1 MIEQVKGTRNLY
13 GLEAEKYLYIYDI
26 FRKSFN
32 TYGYDL
38 IELPTIEYKE
48 LFNKSIGENSE
59 IVTKQMYEFK
69 DKGNRDLVLRPEA
82 TASVVR
88 FHNEFF
94 KNESKKYSY
103 FGKMFRYE
111 NPQKNRYREFIQAGA
126 EIVGTIDEYS
136 NLQILKS
143 SIRFLSLLNIKSKLN
158 LNTIG
163 TKEEREKYIR
173 ELDKYFSK
181 NKRELSKESVD
192 KIGKNTLRILDSN
205 DPFDNQII
213 DLAPVIYDFLS
224 NETLS
229 LYETFKKE
237 LKTNGIDFVENPKLV
252 RGLDYY
258 NDLTFEFVA
267 NGTVVGG
274 GGRYD
279 SLSEILGLGKLSGIG
294 VAFGVDR
301 LINTIRSIPSK
312 TKVML
317 IAQNLSDLTLV
328 SSRLDKAGI
337 NYLLPVRDSKENT
350 QYKEAIKN
358 NVDYVINCSENTI
371 KNINNNESIK
381 FNISNLRKLLWTY
394 QS

>member
-181 NKRELSKESVD
+181 NKKELSKESVD

-229 LYETFKKE
+229 LYETFKKQ
-237 LKTNGIDFVENPKLV
+237 LKTNSIDFVENPKLV

-358 NVDYVINCSENTI
+358 NVDYVVNCSENTI

-381 FNISNLRKLLWTY
+381 FNISNLRKLL
-394 QS
+394 

>member
-13 GLEAEKYLYIYDI
+13 GLDAEKYLYIYDI

-48 LFNKSIGENSE
+48 LFDKSIGENSE

-163 TKEEREKYIR
+163 TKEEREKYIK

-213 DLAPVIYDFLS
+213 DLAPLIYDFLS

-301 LINTIRSIPSK
+301 LINTLRSIPSK
-312 TKVML
+312 TRVML
-317 IAQNLSDLTLV
+317 IAQNLTDLNLV
-328 SSRLDKAGI
+328 SSKLDKAGI

-381 FNISNLRKLLWTY
+381 FNISNLRKLL
-394 QS
+394 

>member
-13 GLEAEKYLYIYDI
+13 GQEAQKYLHIYDI
-26 FRKSFN
+26 FRISFN

-38 IELPTIEYKE
+38 IELPTIEHKE
-48 LFNKSIGENSE
+48 LFDKSIGENSE

-111 NPQKNRYREFIQAGA
+111 NPQKNRYREFVQAGA

-136 NLQILKS
+136 NLQILKT
-143 SIRFLSLLNIKSKLN
+143 SIRFLKLLKVNSKLN
-158 LNTIG
+158 INTIG
-163 TKEEREKYIR
+163 TKEEREEYIS
-173 ELDKYFSK
+173 ELDKYFNK
-181 NKRELSKESVD
+181 NKKELSKESVD

-205 DPFDNQII
+205 DPFDKQII
-213 DLAPVIYDFLS
+213 VLSPLIYDFLS
-224 NETLS
+224 DETLAQ
-229 LYETFKKE
+229 YETFKKE
-237 LKTNGIDFVENPKLV
+237 LKNEGIDFVENPKLV

-279 SLSEILGLGKLSGIG
+279 SLSEILGLGKLSGVG

-301 LINTIRSIPSK
+301 LINIVTSIPSK
-312 TKVML
+312 TRVML
-317 IAQNLSDLTLV
+317 IAQNLSDLNLV
-328 SSRLDKAGI
+328 SSKLDKAGI
-337 NYLLPVRDSKENT
+337 GYLLPVRDSKENT

-381 FNISNLRKLLWTY
+381 FNISNLRKLL
-394 QS
+394 

>member
-229 LYETFKKE
+229 RYETFKKE

-337 NYLLPVRDSKENT
+337 NYLLPVRNSKENT

-358 NVDYVINCSENTI
+358 NVDYVVNCSENTI

-381 FNISNLRKLLWTY
+381 FNISNLRKLL
-394 QS
+394 

>member
-13 GLEAEKYLYIYDI
+13 GLDAQKYLYIYDI
-26 FRKSFN
+26 FRSSFN
-32 TYGYDL
+32 SYGYDL
-38 IELPTIEYKE
+38 IELPTIEHKE

-126 EIVGTIDEYS
+126 EIVGTIDKYS
-136 NLQILKS
+136 DLQILKT
-143 SIRFLSLLNIKSKLN
+143 SIRFLSLLKVNSKLN
-158 LNTIG
+158 INTIG
-163 TKEEREKYIR
+163 TKEEREEYIR
-173 ELDKYFSK
+173 ELDKYFIK
-181 NKRELSKESVD
+181 NKNELSKESVD

-205 DPFDNQII
+205 DPFDNQIT
-213 DLAPVIYDFLS
+213 DLAPVIYEFLS
-224 NETLS
+224 NETLDQ
-229 LYETFKKE
+229 YETFKKDLMNE
-237 LKTNGIDFVENPKLV
+237 GIDFTENPKLV

-258 NDLTFEFVA
+258 NDLTFEFIA

-279 SLSEILGLGKLSGIG
+279 GLSEILGLGKISGVG

-301 LINTIRSIPSK
+301 LINTVNSTPHKI
-312 TKVML
+312 KVML
-317 IAQNLSDLTLV
+317 IAQNLSDLNFV
-328 SSRLDKAGI
+328 STKLDKAGI

-371 KNINNNESIK
+371 KNINNNESMK
-381 FNISNLRKLLWTY
+381 FNISNLRKLL
-394 QS
+394 

>member
-13 GLEAEKYLYIYDI
+13 GLDAEKYLYIYDI

-32 TYGYDL
+32 AYGYDL

-48 LFNKSIGENSE
+48 LFDKSIGENSE

-301 LINTIRSIPSK
+301 LINTLRSIPSK
-312 TKVML
+312 TRVML
-317 IAQNLSDLTLV
+317 IAQNLTDLNLV
-328 SSRLDKAGI
+328 SSKLDKAGI

-381 FNISNLRKLLWTY
+381 FNISNLRKLL
-394 QS
+394 

>member
-312 TKVML
+312 TRVML
-317 IAQNLSDLTLV
+317 IAQNLSDLNLV
-328 SSRLDKAGI
+328 SSKLDKAGI

-381 FNISNLRKLLWTY
+381 FNISNLRKLL
-394 QS
+394 

>member
-13 GLEAEKYLYIYDI
+13 GLDAQKYLYIYDI
-26 FRKSFN
+26 FRSSFN
-32 TYGYDL
+32 SYGYDL
-38 IELPTIEYKE
+38 IELPTIEHKE

-126 EIVGTIDEYS
+126 EIVGTIDKYS
-136 NLQILKS
+136 DLQILKT
-143 SIRFLSLLNIKSKLN
+143 SIRFLSLLKINSKLN
-158 LNTIG
+158 INTIG
-163 TKEEREKYIR
+163 TKEEREEYIR
-173 ELDKYFSK
+173 ELDKYFIK
-181 NKRELSKESVD
+181 NKNELSKESVD

-205 DPFDNQII
+205 DPFDNQIT

-224 NETLS
+224 NETLDQ
-229 LYETFKKE
+229 YETFKKDLMNE
-237 LKTNGIDFVENPKLV
+237 GIDFTENPKLV

-258 NDLTFEFVA
+258 NDLTFEFIA

-279 SLSEILGLGKLSGIG
+279 GLSEILGLGKISGVG

-301 LINTIRSIPSK
+301 LINTVNSTPHKI
-312 TKVML
+312 KVML
-317 IAQNLSDLTLV
+317 IAQNLSDLNFV
-328 SSRLDKAGI
+328 STRLDKAGI

-371 KNINNNESIK
+371 KNINNNESMK
-381 FNISNLRKLLWTY
+381 FNISNLRKLL
-394 QS
+394 

>member
-13 GLEAEKYLYIYDI
+13 GLDAQKYLYIFDI
-26 FRKSFN
+26 FRSSFN
-32 TYGYDL
+32 SYGYDL
-38 IELPTIEYKE
+38 IELPTIEHKE

-126 EIVGTIDEYS
+126 EIVGTIDKYS
-136 NLQILKS
+136 DLQILKT
-143 SIRFLSLLNIKSKLN
+143 SIRFLSLLKVNSKLN
-158 LNTIG
+158 INTIG
-163 TKEEREKYIR
+163 TKEEREAYIH
-173 ELDKYFSK
+173 ELDKYFIK
-181 NKRELSKESVD
+181 NKNELSKESVE

-205 DPFDNQII
+205 DPFDNQIT

-224 NETLS
+224 NETLDQ
-229 LYETFKKE
+229 YETFKKE
-237 LKTNGIDFVENPKLV
+237 LMNEGIDFAENPKLV

-258 NDLTFEFVA
+258 NDLTFEFIA

-279 SLSEILGLGKLSGIG
+279 GLSEILGLGKMSGVG

-301 LINTIRSIPSK
+301 LINAVNSIPHK
-312 TKVML
+312 IKVML
-317 IAQNLSDLTLV
+317 IAQNLSDLNFV
-328 SSRLDKAGI
+328 STKLDKAGI

-371 KNINNNESIK
+371 KNINNNESMK
-381 FNISNLRKLLWTY
+381 FNISNLRKLI
-394 QS
+394 

>member
-13 GLEAEKYLYIYDI
+13 GQEAQKYLHIYDI
-26 FRKSFN
+26 FRSSFN

-38 IELPTIEYKE
+38 IELPTIEHKE
-48 LFNKSIGENSE
+48 LFDKSIGENSE

-111 NPQKNRYREFIQAGA
+111 NPQKNRYREFVQAGA

-136 NLQILKS
+136 NLQILKT
-143 SIRFLSLLNIKSKLN
+143 SIRFLKLLKVNSKLN
-158 LNTIG
+158 INTIG
-163 TKEEREKYIR
+163 IKKEREEYIS
-173 ELDKYFSK
+173 ELDKYFNK
-181 NKRELSKESVD
+181 NKKELSKESVD

-205 DPFDNQII
+205 DPFDKQII

-224 NETLS
+224 DETLS
-229 LYETFKKE
+229 QYETFKKE
-237 LKTNGIDFVENPKLV
+237 LAKEGIDFVENPKLV

-279 SLSEILGLGKLSGIG
+279 SLSEILGLGKLSGVG

-301 LINTIRSIPSK
+301 LINIVKSIPSK
-312 TKVML
+312 TRVML
-317 IAQNLSDLTLV
+317 IAQNLSDLNLV
-328 SSRLDKAGI
+328 SSKLDKAGI
-337 NYLLPVRDSKENT
+337 GYLLPVRDSKENT

-381 FNISNLRKLLWTY
+381 FNISNLRKLL
-394 QS
+394 

>member
-13 GLEAEKYLYIYDI
+13 GLEAQKYLHIYDI
-26 FRKSFN
+26 FRSSFN

-38 IELPTIEYKE
+38 IELPTIEHKE
-48 LFNKSIGENSE
+48 LFDKSIGENSE

-69 DKGNRDLVLRPEA
+69 DKANRDLVLRPEA

-111 NPQKNRYREFIQAGA
+111 NPQKNRYREFVQAGA

-136 NLQILKS
+136 NLQILKT
-143 SIRFLSLLNIKSKLN
+143 SIRFLKLLKVNSKLN
-158 LNTIG
+158 INTIG
-163 TKEEREKYIR
+163 TAEEREEYIS
-173 ELDKYFSK
+173 ELDKYFNK
-181 NKRELSKESVD
+181 NKKELSKESVD

-205 DPFDNQII
+205 DPFDKQII
-213 DLAPVIYDFLS
+213 DLAPVIYDYLS
-224 NETLS
+224 DETLAQ
-229 LYETFKKE
+229 YETFKKE
-237 LKTNGIDFVENPKLV
+237 LKNEGIDFVENPKLV

-279 SLSEILGLGKLSGIG
+279 SLSEILGLGKLSGVG

-301 LINTIRSIPSK
+301 LINIVKSIPSK
-312 TKVML
+312 TRVML
-317 IAQNLSDLTLV
+317 IAQNLTDLNLV
-328 SSRLDKAGI
+328 SSKLDKAGI
-337 NYLLPVRDSKENT
+337 GYLLPVRDSKENT

-381 FNISNLRKLLWTY
+381 FNISNLRKLL
-394 QS
+394 

>member
-13 GLEAEKYLYIYDI
+13 GLEAQKYLYIYDI
-26 FRKSFN
+26 FRRSFN

-38 IELPTIEYKE
+38 IELPTIEHKE
-48 LFNKSIGENSE
+48 LFDKSIGENSE

-111 NPQKNRYREFIQAGA
+111 NPQKNRYREFVQAGA

-136 NLQILKS
+136 NLQILKT
-143 SIRFLSLLNIKSKLN
+143 SIRFLKLLKVNSKLN
-158 LNTIG
+158 INTIG
-163 TKEEREKYIR
+163 TAEEREEYIS
-173 ELDKYFSK
+173 ELDKYFNK
-181 NKRELSKESVD
+181 NKKELSKESVD

-205 DPFDNQII
+205 DPFDKQII
-213 DLAPVIYDFLS
+213 DLSPLIYDFLS
-224 NETLS
+224 DETLAQ
-229 LYETFKKE
+229 YKIFKKE
-237 LKTNGIDFVENPKLV
+237 LTKEGIDFVENPKLV

-279 SLSEILGLGKLSGIG
+279 SLSEILGLGKLSGVG

-301 LINTIRSIPSK
+301 LINIVKSIPSK
-312 TKVML
+312 TRVML
-317 IAQNLSDLTLV
+317 IAQNLSDLNLV
-328 SSRLDKAGI
+328 SSKLDKAGI
-337 NYLLPVRDSKENT
+337 SYLLPVRNSKENT

-381 FNISNLRKLLWTY
+381 FNISNLRKLL
-394 QS
+394 

>member
-13 GLEAEKYLYIYDI
+13 GLEAQKYLYIYDI
-26 FRKSFN
+26 FRRSFN

-38 IELPTIEYKE
+38 IELPTIEHKE
-48 LFNKSIGENSE
+48 LFDKSIGENSE

-69 DKGNRDLVLRPEA
+69 DKANRDLVLRPEA

-111 NPQKNRYREFIQAGA
+111 NPQKNRYREFVQAGA

-136 NLQILKS
+136 NLQILKT
-143 SIRFLSLLNIKSKLN
+143 SIRFLKLLKVNSKLN
-158 LNTIG
+158 INTIG
-163 TKEEREKYIR
+163 IKKEREEYIR
-173 ELDKYFSK
+173 ELDKYFNK
-181 NKRELSKESVD
+181 NKKELSKESVD

-205 DPFDNQII
+205 DPFDKQII

-224 NETLS
+224 DETLAQ
-229 LYETFKKE
+229 YETFKKE
-237 LKTNGIDFVENPKLV
+237 LTKEGIDFVENPKLV

-279 SLSEILGLGKLSGIG
+279 SLSEILGLGKLSGVG

-301 LINTIRSIPSK
+301 LINIVKSIPSK
-312 TKVML
+312 TRVML
-317 IAQNLSDLTLV
+317 IAQNLSDLNLV
-328 SSRLDKAGI
+328 SSKLDKAGI
-337 NYLLPVRDSKENT
+337 GYLLPVRDSKENT

-381 FNISNLRKLLWTY
+381 FNISNLRKLL
-394 QS
+394 

>member
-13 GLEAEKYLYIYDI
+13 GLEAQKYLHIYDI
-26 FRKSFN
+26 FRSSFN

-38 IELPTIEYKE
+38 IELPTIEHKE
-48 LFNKSIGENSE
+48 LFDKSIGENSE

-111 NPQKNRYREFIQAGA
+111 NPQKNRYREFVQAGA

-136 NLQILKS
+136 NLQILKT
-143 SIRFLSLLNIKSKLN
+143 SIRFLKLLKVNSKLN
-158 LNTIG
+158 INTIG
-163 TKEEREKYIR
+163 TAEEREEYIS
-173 ELDKYFSK
+173 ELDKYFNK
-181 NKRELSKESVD
+181 NKKELSKESVD

-205 DPFDNQII
+205 DPFDKQII
-213 DLAPVIYDFLS
+213 DLAPVIYDYLS
-224 NETLS
+224 DETLDQ
-229 LYETFKKE
+229 YETFKKE
-237 LKTNGIDFVENPKLV
+237 LKKEGIDFVENPKLV

-279 SLSEILGLGKLSGIG
+279 SLSEILGLGKLSGVG

-301 LINTIRSIPSK
+301 LINIVKSIPSK
-312 TKVML
+312 TRVML
-317 IAQNLSDLTLV
+317 IAQNLSDLNLV
-328 SSRLDKAGI
+328 SSKLDKAGI
-337 NYLLPVRDSKENT
+337 GYLLPVRDSKENT

-381 FNISNLRKLLWTY
+381 FNISNLRKLL
-394 QS
+394 

>member
-13 GLEAEKYLYIYDI
+13 GLEAQKYLHIYDI
-26 FRKSFN
+26 FRSSFN

-38 IELPTIEYKE
+38 IELPTIEHKE
-48 LFNKSIGENSE
+48 LFDKSIGENSE

-69 DKGNRDLVLRPEA
+69 DKANRDLVLRPEA

-111 NPQKNRYREFIQAGA
+111 NPQKNRYREFVQAGA

-136 NLQILKS
+136 NLQILKT
-143 SIRFLSLLNIKSKLN
+143 SIRFLKLLKVNSKLN
-158 LNTIG
+158 INTIG
-163 TKEEREKYIR
+163 TKEEREEYIS
-173 ELDKYFSK
+173 ELDKYFNK
-181 NKRELSKESVD
+181 NKKELSKESVD

-205 DPFDNQII
+205 DPFDKQII

-224 NETLS
+224 DETLAQ
-229 LYETFKKE
+229 YETFKKE
-237 LKTNGIDFVENPKLV
+237 LTKEGIDFVENPKLV

-279 SLSEILGLGKLSGIG
+279 SLSEILGLGKLSGVG

-301 LINTIRSIPSK
+301 LINIVKSIPSK
-312 TKVML
+312 TRVML
-317 IAQNLSDLTLV
+317 IAQNLTDLNLV
-328 SSRLDKAGI
+328 SSKLDKAGI
-337 NYLLPVRDSKENT
+337 GYLLPVRDSKENT

-381 FNISNLRKLLWTY
+381 FNISNLRKLL
-394 QS
+394 

>member
-224 NETLS
+224 NETLP
-229 LYETFKKE
+229 LYETFKKQ
-237 LKTNGIDFVENPKLV
+237 LKTNSIDFVENPKLV

-328 SSRLDKAGI
+328 SSKLDKAGI

-358 NVDYVINCSENTI
+358 NVDYVVNCSENTI

-381 FNISNLRKLLWTY
+381 FNISNLRKLL
-394 QS
+394 

>member
-13 GLEAEKYLYIYDI
+13 GQEAQKYLHIYDI
-26 FRKSFN
+26 FRSSFN

-38 IELPTIEYKE
+38 IELPTIEHKE
-48 LFNKSIGENSE
+48 LFDKSIGENSE

-69 DKGNRDLVLRPEA
+69 DKANRDLVLRPEA

-111 NPQKNRYREFIQAGA
+111 NPQKNRYREFVQAGA

-136 NLQILKS
+136 NLQILKT
-143 SIRFLSLLNIKSKLN
+143 SIRFLKLLKVNSKLN
-158 LNTIG
+158 INTIG
-163 TKEEREKYIR
+163 TKKEREEYIR
-173 ELDKYFSK
+173 ELDKYFIK
-181 NKRELSKESVD
+181 NKNELSKESVD

-205 DPFDNQII
+205 DPFDKQII
-213 DLAPVIYDFLS
+213 DLAPLIYDFLS
-224 NETLS
+224 DETLAQ
-229 LYETFKKE
+229 YETFKKDLMNE
-237 LKTNGIDFVENPKLV
+237 GIDFTENPKLV

-279 SLSEILGLGKLSGIG
+279 SLSEILGLGKLSGVG

-301 LINTIRSIPSK
+301 LINIVTSIPSK
-312 TKVML
+312 TRVML
-317 IAQNLSDLTLV
+317 IAQNLSDLNLV
-328 SSRLDKAGI
+328 SSKLDKAGI
-337 NYLLPVRDSKENT
+337 GYLLPVRDSKENT

-381 FNISNLRKLLWTY
+381 FNISNLRKLL
-394 QS
+394 

>member
-229 LYETFKKE
+229 LYETFKKQ
-237 LKTNGIDFVENPKLV
+237 LKTNSIDFVENPKLV

-312 TKVML
+312 TRVML
-317 IAQNLSDLTLV
+317 IAQNLTDLNLV
-328 SSRLDKAGI
+328 SSKLDKAGI

-350 QYKEAIKN
+350 QYREAIKS

-381 FNISNLRKLLWTY
+381 FNISNLRKLL
-394 QS
+394 

>member
-13 GLEAEKYLYIYDI
+13 GLDAQKYLYIYDI
-26 FRKSFN
+26 FRSSFN
-32 TYGYDL
+32 SYGYDL
-38 IELPTIEYKE
+38 IELPTIEHKE

-126 EIVGTIDEYS
+126 EIVGTIDKYS
-136 NLQILKS
+136 DLQILKT
-143 SIRFLSLLNIKSKLN
+143 SIRFLSLLKINSKLN
-158 LNTIG
+158 INTIG
-163 TKEEREKYIR
+163 TKEEREEYIR
-173 ELDKYFSK
+173 ELDKYFIK
-181 NKRELSKESVD
+181 NKNELSKESVD

-205 DPFDNQII
+205 DPFDNQIT

-224 NETLS
+224 NETLDQ
-229 LYETFKKE
+229 YETFKKE
-237 LKTNGIDFVENPKLV
+237 LINEGIDFTENPKLV

-258 NDLTFEFVA
+258 NDLTFEFIA

-279 SLSEILGLGKLSGIG
+279 GLSEILGLGKISGVG

-301 LINTIRSIPSK
+301 LINTVNSTPHKI
-312 TKVML
+312 KVML
-317 IAQNLSDLTLV
+317 IAQNLSDLNFV
-328 SSRLDKAGI
+328 STKLDKAGI

-371 KNINNNESIK
+371 KNINNNESMK
-381 FNISNLRKLLWTY
+381 FNISNLRKLL
-394 QS
+394 

>member
-13 GLEAEKYLYIYDI
+13 GLDAEKYLYIYDI

-229 LYETFKKE
+229 LYETFKKQ
-237 LKTNGIDFVENPKLV
+237 LKTNSIDFVENPKLV

-312 TKVML
+312 TRVML
-317 IAQNLSDLTLV
+317 IAQNLTDLNLV
-328 SSRLDKAGI
+328 SSKLDKARI

-358 NVDYVINCSENTI
+358 NVDYVVNCSENTI

-381 FNISNLRKLLWTY
+381 FNISNLRKLL
-394 QS
+394 

>member
-13 GLEAEKYLYIYDI
+13 GLEAQKYLHIYDI
-26 FRKSFN
+26 FRSSFN

-38 IELPTIEYKE
+38 IELPTIEHKE
-48 LFNKSIGENSE
+48 LFDKSIGENSE

-69 DKGNRDLVLRPEA
+69 DKANRDLVLRPEA

-111 NPQKNRYREFIQAGA
+111 NPQKNRYREFVQAGA

-136 NLQILKS
+136 NLQILKT
-143 SIRFLSLLNIKSKLN
+143 SIRFLKLLKVNSKLN
-158 LNTIG
+158 INTIG
-163 TKEEREKYIR
+163 TKEEREEYIS
-173 ELDKYFSK
+173 ELDKYFNK
-181 NKRELSKESVD
+181 NKKELSKESVD

-205 DPFDNQII
+205 DPFDKQII

-224 NETLS
+224 DETLAQ
-229 LYETFKKE
+229 YETFKKE
-237 LKTNGIDFVENPKLV
+237 LAREGIDFVENPKLV

-279 SLSEILGLGKLSGIG
+279 SLSEILGLGKLSGVG

-301 LINTIRSIPSK
+301 LINIVKSIPSK
-312 TKVML
+312 TRVML
-317 IAQNLSDLTLV
+317 IAQNLSDLNLV
-328 SSRLDKAGI
+328 SSKLDKAGI
-337 NYLLPVRDSKENT
+337 GYLLPVRDSKENT

-381 FNISNLRKLLWTY
+381 FNISNLRKLL
-394 QS
+394 

>member
-82 TASVVR
+82 TASVIR

-229 LYETFKKE
+229 LYETFKKQ
-237 LKTNGIDFVENPKLV
+237 LKTNSIDFVENPKLV

-312 TKVML
+312 TRIML

-381 FNISNLRKLLWTY
+381 FNISNLRKLL
-394 QS
+394 

>member
-69 DKGNRDLVLRPEA
+69 DKGNRDLVLRPES

-229 LYETFKKE
+229 LYETFKKQ
-237 LKTNGIDFVENPKLV
+237 LKTNSIDFVENPKLV

-301 LINTIRSIPSK
+301 LINTVKSIPSK
-312 TKVML
+312 TRVML
-317 IAQNLSDLTLV
+317 IAQNLSDLNLV
-328 SSRLDKAGI
+328 SSKLDKAGI
-337 NYLLPVRDSKENT
+337 GYLLPVRSSKENT

-381 FNISNLRKLLWTY
+381 FNISNLRKLL
-394 QS
+394 

>member
-229 LYETFKKE
+229 LYETFKKQ
-237 LKTNGIDFVENPKLV
+237 LKTNSIDFVENPKLV

-328 SSRLDKAGI
+328 SSKLDKAGI

-358 NVDYVINCSENTI
+358 NVDYVVNCSENTI

-381 FNISNLRKLLWTY
+381 FNISNLRKLL
-394 QS
+394 

>member
-267 NGTVVGG
+267 SGTVVGG

-381 FNISNLRKLLWTY
+381 FNISNLRKLL
-394 QS
+394 

>member
-69 DKGNRDLVLRPEA
+69 DKGDRNLVLRPEA

-163 TKEEREKYIR
+163 TKEEREKYIK

-237 LKTNGIDFVENPKLV
+237 LKTNGIEFVENPKLV

-317 IAQNLSDLTLV
+317 IAQNLTDLNLV
-328 SSRLDKAGI
+328 SSKLDKAGI

-381 FNISNLRKLLWTY
+381 FNISNLRKLL
-394 QS
+394 

>member
-229 LYETFKKE
+229 LYETFKKQ
-237 LKTNGIDFVENPKLV
+237 LKKNSIDFVENPKLV

-358 NVDYVINCSENTI
+358 NVDYVVNCSENTI

-381 FNISNLRKLLWTY
+381 FNISNLRKLL
-394 QS
+394 

>member
-224 NETLS
+224 NESLS
-229 LYETFKKE
+229 LLETFKKE

-381 FNISNLRKLLWTY
+381 FNISNLRKLL
-394 QS
+394 

>member
-229 LYETFKKE
+229 LYETFKRQ
-237 LKTNGIDFVENPKLV
+237 LKTNSIDFVENPKLV

-358 NVDYVINCSENTI
+358 NVDYVVNCSENTI

-381 FNISNLRKLLWTY
+381 FNISNLRKLL
-394 QS
+394 

>member
-13 GLEAEKYLYIYDI
+13 GLEAQKYLYIYDI
-26 FRKSFN
+26 FRRSFN

-38 IELPTIEYKE
+38 IELPTIEHKE
-48 LFNKSIGENSE
+48 LFDKSIGENSE

-69 DKGNRDLVLRPEA
+69 DKANRDLVLRPEA

-111 NPQKNRYREFIQAGA
+111 NPQKNRYREFVQAGA

-136 NLQILKS
+136 NLQILKT
-143 SIRFLSLLNIKSKLN
+143 SIRFLKLLKVNSKLN
-158 LNTIG
+158 INTIG
-163 TKEEREKYIR
+163 TKEEREEYIS
-173 ELDKYFSK
+173 ELDKYFNK
-181 NKRELSKESVD
+181 NKKELSKESVN

-205 DPFDNQII
+205 DPFDKQII

-224 NETLS
+224 DETLAQ
-229 LYETFKKE
+229 YETFKKE
-237 LKTNGIDFVENPKLV
+237 LTKEGIDFVENPKLV

-279 SLSEILGLGKLSGIG
+279 SLSEILGLGKLSGVG

-301 LINTIRSIPSK
+301 LINIVKSIPSK
-312 TKVML
+312 TRVML
-317 IAQNLSDLTLV
+317 IAQNLSDLNLV
-328 SSRLDKAGI
+328 SSKLDKAGI
-337 NYLLPVRDSKENT
+337 GYLLPVRDSKENT

-381 FNISNLRKLLWTY
+381 FNISNLRKLL
-394 QS
+394 

>member
-13 GLEAEKYLYIYDI
+13 GLEAQKYLYIYDI
-26 FRKSFN
+26 FRRSFN

-38 IELPTIEYKE
+38 IELPTIEHKE
-48 LFNKSIGENSE
+48 LFDKSIGENSE

-111 NPQKNRYREFIQAGA
+111 NPQKNRYREFVQAGA

-136 NLQILKS
+136 NLQILKT
-143 SIRFLSLLNIKSKLN
+143 SIRFLKLLKVNSKLN
-158 LNTIG
+158 INTIG
-163 TKEEREKYIR
+163 TKEEREEYIS
-173 ELDKYFSK
+173 ELDKYFNK
-181 NKRELSKESVD
+181 NKKELSKESVD

-205 DPFDNQII
+205 DPFDKQII
-213 DLAPVIYDFLS
+213 DLAPLIYDFLS
-224 NETLS
+224 DETLAQ
-229 LYETFKKE
+229 YETLKKE
-237 LKTNGIDFVENPKLV
+237 LKKEGIDFVENPKLV

-279 SLSEILGLGKLSGIG
+279 SLSEILGLGKLSGVG

-301 LINTIRSIPSK
+301 LINIVKSIPSK
-312 TKVML
+312 TRVML
-317 IAQNLSDLTLV
+317 IAQNLSDLNLV
-328 SSRLDKAGI
+328 SSKLDKAGI
-337 NYLLPVRDSKENT
+337 GYLLPVRDSKENT

-381 FNISNLRKLLWTY
+381 FNISNLRKLL
-394 QS
+394 

>member
-13 GLEAEKYLYIYDI
+13 GLDAQKYLYIYDI
-26 FRKSFN
+26 FRSSFN
-32 TYGYDL
+32 SYGYDL
-38 IELPTIEYKE
+38 IELPTIEHKE

-88 FHNEFF
+88 FHNEYF

-126 EIVGTIDEYS
+126 EIVGTIDKYS
-136 NLQILKS
+136 DLQILKT
-143 SIRFLSLLNIKSKLN
+143 SIRFLSLLKINSKLN
-158 LNTIG
+158 INTIG
-163 TKEEREKYIR
+163 TREEREEYIR
-173 ELDKYFSK
+173 QLDKYFIK
-181 NKRELSKESVD
+181 NKNELSKESVD

-205 DPFDNQII
+205 DPFDNQIT

-224 NETLS
+224 NETLDQ
-229 LYETFKKE
+229 YETFKKE
-237 LKTNGIDFVENPKLV
+237 LMNEGIDFTENPKLV

-258 NDLTFEFVA
+258 NDLTFEFIA

-279 SLSEILGLGKLSGIG
+279 GLSEILGLGKISGVG

-301 LINTIRSIPSK
+301 LINTVNSTPHKI
-312 TKVML
+312 KVML
-317 IAQNLSDLTLV
+317 IAQNLSDLNFV
-328 SSRLDKAGI
+328 STKLDKAGI

-371 KNINNNESIK
+371 KNINNNESMK
-381 FNISNLRKLLWTY
+381 FNISNLRKLL
-394 QS
+394 

>member
-13 GLEAEKYLYIYDI
+13 GLDAQKYLYIYDI
-26 FRKSFN
+26 FRSSFN
-32 TYGYDL
+32 SYGYDL
-38 IELPTIEYKE
+38 IELPTIEHKE

-126 EIVGTIDEYS
+126 EIVGTIDKYS
-136 NLQILKS
+136 DLQILKT
-143 SIRFLSLLNIKSKLN
+143 SIRFLSLLKINSKLN
-158 LNTIG
+158 INTIG
-163 TKEEREKYIR
+163 TKEEREEYIR
-173 ELDKYFSK
+173 QLDKYFIK
-181 NKRELSKESVD
+181 NKNELSKESVD

-205 DPFDNQII
+205 DPFDNQIT

-224 NETLS
+224 NETLDQ
-229 LYETFKKE
+229 YETFKKE
-237 LKTNGIDFVENPKLV
+237 LMNEGIDFTENPKLV

-258 NDLTFEFVA
+258 NDLTFEFIA

-279 SLSEILGLGKLSGIG
+279 GLSEILGLGKISGVG

-301 LINTIRSIPSK
+301 LINTVNSTPHKI
-312 TKVML
+312 KVML
-317 IAQNLSDLTLV
+317 IAQNLSDLNFV
-328 SSRLDKAGI
+328 STKLDKAGI

-371 KNINNNESIK
+371 KNINNNESMK
-381 FNISNLRKLLWTY
+381 FNISNLRKLL
-394 QS
+394 

>member
-13 GLEAEKYLYIYDI
+13 GQEAQKYLHIYDI
-26 FRKSFN
+26 FRSSFN

-38 IELPTIEYKE
+38 IELPTIEHKE
-48 LFNKSIGENSE
+48 LFDKSIGENSE

-111 NPQKNRYREFIQAGA
+111 NPQKNRYREFVQAGA

-136 NLQILKS
+136 NLQILKT
-143 SIRFLSLLNIKSKLN
+143 SIRFLKLLKVNSKLN
-158 LNTIG
+158 INTIG
-163 TKEEREKYIR
+163 TAEEREEYIS
-173 ELDKYFSK
+173 ELDKYFNK
-181 NKRELSKESVD
+181 NKKELSKESVD

-205 DPFDNQII
+205 DPFDKQII

-224 NETLS
+224 DETLS
-229 LYETFKKE
+229 QYETFKKE
-237 LKTNGIDFVENPKLV
+237 LAREGIDFVENPKLV

-279 SLSEILGLGKLSGIG
+279 SLSEILGLGKLSGVG

-301 LINTIRSIPSK
+301 LINIVKSIPSK
-312 TKVML
+312 TRVML
-317 IAQNLSDLTLV
+317 IAQNLSDLNLV
-328 SSRLDKAGI
+328 SSKLDKAGI
-337 NYLLPVRDSKENT
+337 GYLLPVRDSKENT

-381 FNISNLRKLLWTY
+381 FNISNLRKLL
-394 QS
+394 

>member
-163 TKEEREKYIR
+163 TKVEREKYIK

-229 LYETFKKE
+229 LYETFKKQ
-237 LKTNGIDFVENPKLV
+237 LKTNSIDFVENPKLV

-381 FNISNLRKLLWTY
+381 FNISNLRKLL
-394 QS
+394 

>member
-69 DKGNRDLVLRPEA
+69 DKGHRDLVLRPEA

-229 LYETFKKE
+229 LYETFKKQ
-237 LKTNGIDFVENPKLV
+237 LKTNSIDFVENPKLV

-371 KNINNNESIK
+371 KNINNNKSIK
-381 FNISNLRKLLWTY
+381 FNISNLRKLL
-394 QS
+394 

>member
-13 GLEAEKYLYIYDI
+13 GLEAQKYLHIYDI
-26 FRKSFN
+26 FRSSFN

-38 IELPTIEYKE
+38 IELPTIEHKE
-48 LFNKSIGENSE
+48 LFDKSIGENSE

-69 DKGNRDLVLRPEA
+69 DKANRDLVLRPEA

-111 NPQKNRYREFIQAGA
+111 NPQKNRYREFVQAGA

-136 NLQILKS
+136 NLQILKT
-143 SIRFLSLLNIKSKLN
+143 SIRFLKLLKVNSKLN
-158 LNTIG
+158 INTIG
-163 TKEEREKYIR
+163 TEEEREEYIS
-173 ELDKYFSK
+173 ELDKYFNK
-181 NKRELSKESVD
+181 NKKELSKESVD

-205 DPFDNQII
+205 DPFDKQII

-224 NETLS
+224 DETLAQ
-229 LYETFKKE
+229 YETFKKE
-237 LKTNGIDFVENPKLV
+237 LTKEGIDFVENPKLV

-279 SLSEILGLGKLSGIG
+279 SLSEILGLGKLSGVG

-301 LINTIRSIPSK
+301 LINIVKSIPSK
-312 TKVML
+312 TRVML
-317 IAQNLSDLTLV
+317 IAQNLSDLNLV
-328 SSRLDKAGI
+328 SSKLDKAGI
-337 NYLLPVRDSKENT
+337 GYLLPVRDSKENT

-381 FNISNLRKLLWTY
+381 FNISNLRKLL
-394 QS
+394 

>member
-13 GLEAEKYLYIYDI
+13 GQEAQKYLHIYDI
-26 FRKSFN
+26 FRSSFN

-38 IELPTIEYKE
+38 IELPTIEHKE
-48 LFNKSIGENSE
+48 LFDKSIGENSE

-111 NPQKNRYREFIQAGA
+111 NPQKNRYREFVQAGA

-136 NLQILKS
+136 NLQILKT
-143 SIRFLSLLNIKSKLN
+143 SIRFLKLLKVNSKLN
-158 LNTIG
+158 INTIG
-163 TKEEREKYIR
+163 TTEEREEYIS
-173 ELDKYFSK
+173 ELDKYFNK
-181 NKRELSKESVD
+181 NKKELSKESVD

-205 DPFDNQII
+205 DPFDKQII

-224 NETLS
+224 DETLS
-229 LYETFKKE
+229 QYETFKKE
-237 LKTNGIDFVENPKLV
+237 LAREGIDFVENPKLV

-279 SLSEILGLGKLSGIG
+279 SLSEILGLGKLSGVG

-301 LINTIRSIPSK
+301 LINIVKSIPSK
-312 TKVML
+312 TRVML
-317 IAQNLSDLTLV
+317 IAQNLSDLNLV
-328 SSRLDKAGI
+328 SSKLDKAGI
-337 NYLLPVRDSKENT
+337 GYLLPVRDSKENT

-381 FNISNLRKLLWTY
+381 FNISNLRKLL
-394 QS
+394 

>member
-13 GLEAEKYLYIYDI
+13 GLDAQKYLYIYDI
-26 FRKSFN
+26 FRSSFN
-32 TYGYDL
+32 SYGYDL
-38 IELPTIEYKE
+38 IELPTIEHKE

-88 FHNEFF
+88 FHNEYF

-126 EIVGTIDEYS
+126 EIVGTIDKYS
-136 NLQILKS
+136 DLQILKT
-143 SIRFLSLLNIKSKLN
+143 SIRFLSLLKINSKLN
-158 LNTIG
+158 INTIG
-163 TKEEREKYIR
+163 TKEEREEYIR
-173 ELDKYFSK
+173 ELDKYFIK
-181 NKRELSKESVD
+181 NKNELSKESVD

-205 DPFDNQII
+205 DPFDNQIT

-224 NETLS
+224 NETLDQ
-229 LYETFKKE
+229 YETFKKE
-237 LKTNGIDFVENPKLV
+237 LMNEGIDFTENPKLV

-258 NDLTFEFVA
+258 NDLTFEFIA

-279 SLSEILGLGKLSGIG
+279 GLSEILGLGKISGVG

-301 LINTIRSIPSK
+301 LINTVNSTPHKI
-312 TKVML
+312 KVML
-317 IAQNLSDLTLV
+317 IAQNLSDLNFV
-328 SSRLDKAGI
+328 STKLDKAGI

-371 KNINNNESIK
+371 KNINNNESMK
-381 FNISNLRKLLWTY
+381 FNISNLRKLI
-394 QS
+394 